1 MKKNIL
7 KKNIL
12 KCILPCILFGCTSN
26 KDNMSGDLPVI
37 DVTKEYKEISL
48 DVHEIADV
56 EYIPLETT
64 DSSVMWRDFQYV
76 VSDDYVIADDTQY
89 IFFFDRKTGKFIRK
103 FGYIGDGPEEYTRNY
118 NSVVD
123 LKTQECFIYDM
134 IKNNL
139 LVYDFHGR
147 FLRKH
152 SIHKPLAEFACWYL
166 YNYDDDHLILYS
178 QFPVA
183 DMNYKDKH
191 PFYLLHKRTGEISA
205 IPLEIE
211 HRLTNVIKQVSPLGP
226 IIYGEVVSLLHDEDD
241 FLLADLGQDTLYSFK
256 NRNLKPIAVR
266 TPVLKEMDPPI
277 VVAPLSFTE
286 DYMFFYIVRHE
297 YVPSDPWKPLM
308 EAPHMLW
315 NRKTGEINR
324 IKLYNSDI
332 RAEKD
337 IEITG
342 GYQNLPPNC
351 GVNRLK
357 PDFLIEQHEKG
368 NLRNELD
375 SIASHMSEDDNLL
388 LVLYHFKQKEQN

>member
-1 MKKNIL
+1 MICCSNITCL
-7 KKNIL
+7 YY
-12 KCILPCILFGCTSN
+12 LFKRFEKTIMYVVIACFFISCTSN

-64 DSSVMWRDFQYV
+64 DSSVMWSAFQYV
-76 VSDDYVIADDTQY
+76 VSDDYVIANDTQY

-103 FGYIGDGPEEYTRNY
+103 FGYIGDGPDEYTRNY
-118 NSVVD
+118 KFVID

-134 IKNNL
+134 MKNNL
-139 LVYDFHGR
+139 QVYDFHGK

-152 SIHKPLAEFACWYL
+152 SIQKPIAEFACWYL

-183 DMNYKDKH
+183 DMNYTDKH
-191 PFYLLHKRTGEISA
+191 PFYLLHKMTGEISA

-211 HRLTNVIKQVSPLGP
+211 HRLTNVIKRGTPLGP
-226 IIYGEVVSLLHDEDD
+226 IIYAGVYSLLHDEEE
-241 FLLADLGQDTLYSFK
+241 FLLADFGQDTLY
-256 NRNLKPIAVR
+256 R
-266 TPVLKEMDPPI
+266 
-277 VVAPLSFTE
+277 FTE

-342 GYQNLPPNC
+342 GIQNLPPNC
-351 GVNRLK
+351 GVSRLR

-388 LVLYHFKQKEQN
+388 LVIYHFKQKEEK

>member
-1 MKKNIL
+1 M

-26 KDNMSGDLPVI
+26 NDNMSGDLPVI

-64 DSSVMWRDFQYV
+64 DSSVMWSAFQYV

-118 NSVVD
+118 KFAID

-134 IKNNL
+134 MKNNL
-139 LVYDFHGR
+139 QVYDFHGK

-152 SIHKPLAEFACWYL
+152 SIQKPIAEFACWYL

-191 PFYLLHKRTGEISA
+191 PFYFLHKRTGEISA

-211 HRLTNVIKQVSPLGP
+211 HRLTNVIKRGTPLGP
-226 IIYGEVVSLLHDEDD
+226 IIYAGVYSLLHDEEE
-241 FLLADLGQDTLYSFK
+241 FLLADFGQDTLYSFK
-256 NRNLKPIAVR
+256 DRNLKPIAVR
-266 TPVLKEMDPPI
+266 TPALKEMDPPI

-297 YVPSDPWKPLM
+297 YVPSDPWEPLN

-342 GYQNLPPNC
+342 GKQNLPPNC
-351 GVNRLK
+351 GVSRLR

-375 SIASHMSEDDNLL
+375 SIASHMSEDDNSL
-388 LVLYHFKQKEQN
+388 LVLYHFKQKEQK

>member
-1 MKKNIL
+1 MICCSNITCL
-7 KKNIL
+7 YY
-12 KCILPCILFGCTSN
+12 LFKRFEKTIMYVVIACFFISCTSN

-64 DSSVMWRDFQYV
+64 DSSVMWSAFQYV

-118 NSVVD
+118 KFAID

-134 IKNNL
+134 MKNNL
-139 LVYDFHGR
+139 QVYDFHGK

-152 SIHKPLAEFACWYL
+152 SIQKPIAEFACWYL

-191 PFYLLHKRTGEISA
+191 PFYFLHKRTGEISA

-211 HRLTNVIKQVSPLGP
+211 HRLTNVIKRGTPLGP
-226 IIYGEVVSLLHDEDD
+226 IIYAGVYSLLHDEEEFLFAD
-241 FLLADLGQDTLYSFK
+241 FGQDTLYS
-256 NRNLKPIAVR
+256 
-266 TPVLKEMDPPI
+266 EMDPPI

-297 YVPSDPWKPLM
+297 YVPSDPWEPLN

-342 GYQNLPPNC
+342 GKQNLPPNC
-351 GVNRLK
+351 GVSRLR

-388 LVLYHFKQKEQN
+388 LVLYHFKQKEEK

>member
-1 MKKNIL
+1 MICCSNITCL
-7 KKNIL
+7 YY
-12 KCILPCILFGCTSN
+12 LFKRFEKTIMYVVIACFFISCTSN

-64 DSSVMWRDFQYV
+64 DSSVMWSAFQYV

-118 NSVVD
+118 KFAID

-134 IKNNL
+134 MKNNL
-139 LVYDFHGR
+139 QVYDFHGK

-152 SIHKPLAEFACWYL
+152 SIQKPIAEFACWYL

-191 PFYLLHKRTGEISA
+191 PFYFLHKRTGEISA

-211 HRLTNVIKQVSPLGP
+211 HRLTNVIKRGTPLGP
-226 IIYGEVVSLLHDEDD
+226 IIYAGVYSLLHDEEEFLFAD
-241 FLLADLGQDTLYSFK
+241 FGQDTLYSFK
-256 NRNLKPIAVR
+256 DRNLKPIAVR
-266 TPVLKEMDPPI
+266 TPALKEMDPPI

-297 YVPSDPWKPLM
+297 YVPSDR
-308 EAPHMLW
+308 

-342 GYQNLPPNC
+342 GKQNLPPNC
-351 GVNRLK
+351 GVSRLR

-375 SIASHMSEDDNLL
+375 SIASHMSEDDNSL
-388 LVLYHFKQKEQN
+388 LVLYHFKQKEEK

>member
-1 MKKNIL
+1 
-7 KKNIL
+7 
-12 KCILPCILFGCTSN
+12 
-26 KDNMSGDLPVI
+26 MSGDLPVI
-37 DVTKEYKEISL
+37 DVTKEYKEISV

-64 DSSVMWRDFQYV
+64 DSSVMWSAFQYV
-76 VSDDYVIADDTQY
+76 VSDDYVIANDTQY

-103 FGYIGDGPEEYTRNY
+103 FGYIGDGPDEYTRNY
-118 NSVVD
+118 KFVID

-134 IKNNL
+134 MKNNL
-139 LVYDFHGR
+139 QVYDFHGK

-152 SIHKPLAEFACWYL
+152 SIQKPIAEFACWYL

-183 DMNYKDKH
+183 DMNYTDKH
-191 PFYLLHKRTGEISA
+191 PFYLLHKMTGEISA

-211 HRLTNVIKQVSPLGP
+211 HRLTNVIKRGTPLGP
-226 IIYGEVVSLLHDEDD
+226 IIYAGVYSLLHDEEE
-241 FLLADLGQDTLYSFK
+241 FLLADFGQDTLYSFK
-256 NRNLKPIAVR
+256 DRNLKPIAVR
-266 TPVLKEMDPPI
+266 TPALKEMDPPI

-342 GYQNLPPNC
+342 GIQNLPPNC
-351 GVNRLK
+351 GVSRLR

-388 LVLYHFKQKEQN
+388 LVIYHFKQKEQK

>member
-7 KKNIL
+7 KF
-12 KCILPCILFGCTSN
+12 ILPCILFGCTSN
-26 KDNMSGDLPVI
+26 NDNMSGDLPVI
-37 DVTKEYKEISL
+37 DVTKEYKEISV

-64 DSSVMWRDFQYV
+64 DSSVMWSAFQYV
-76 VSDDYVIADDTQY
+76 VSDDYVIANDTQY

-103 FGYIGDGPEEYTRNY
+103 FGYIGDGPDEYTRNY
-118 NSVVD
+118 KFVID

-134 IKNNL
+134 MKNNL
-139 LVYDFHGR
+139 QVYDFHGK

-152 SIHKPLAEFACWYL
+152 SIQKPIAEFACWYL

-183 DMNYKDKH
+183 DMNYTDKH
-191 PFYLLHKRTGEISA
+191 PFYLLHKMTGEISA

-211 HRLTNVIKQVSPLGP
+211 HRLTNVIKRGTPLGP
-226 IIYGEVVSLLHDEDD
+226 IIYAGVYSLLHDEEE
-241 FLLADLGQDTLYSFK
+241 FLLADFGQDTLYSFK
-256 NRNLKPIAVR
+256 DRNLKPIAVR
-266 TPVLKEMDPPI
+266 TPALKEMDPPI

-332 RAEKD
+332 RVEKD

-342 GYQNLPPNC
+342 GIQNLPPNC
-351 GVNRLK
+351 GVSRLR

-388 LVLYHFKQKEQN
+388 LVIYHFKQKEQK

>member
-7 KKNIL
+7 KF
-12 KCILPCILFGCTSN
+12 ILPCILFGCTSN
-26 KDNMSGDLPVI
+26 NDNMSGDLPVI
-37 DVTKEYKEISL
+37 DVTKEYKEISV

-64 DSSVMWRDFQYV
+64 DSSVMWSAFQYV
-76 VSDDYVIADDTQY
+76 VSDDYVIANDTQY

-103 FGYIGDGPEEYTRNY
+103 FGYIGDGPDEYTRNY
-118 NSVVD
+118 KFVID

-134 IKNNL
+134 MKNNL
-139 LVYDFHGR
+139 QVYDFHGK

-152 SIHKPLAEFACWYL
+152 SIQKPIAEFACWYL

-183 DMNYKDKH
+183 DMNYTDKH
-191 PFYLLHKRTGEISA
+191 PFYLLHKMTGEISA

-211 HRLTNVIKQVSPLGP
+211 HRLTNVIKRGTPLGP
-226 IIYGEVVSLLHDEDD
+226 IIYAGVYSLLHDEEE
-241 FLLADLGQDTLYSFK
+241 FLLADFGQDTLYSFK
-256 NRNLKPIAVR
+256 DRNLKPIAVR
-266 TPVLKEMDPPI
+266 TPALKEMDPPI

-342 GYQNLPPNC
+342 GIQNLPPNC
-351 GVNRLK
+351 GVSRLR

-388 LVLYHFKQKEQN
+388 LVIYHFKQKEQK

>member
-1 MKKNIL
+1 MICCSNITCL
-7 KKNIL
+7 YY
-12 KCILPCILFGCTSN
+12 LFKRFEKTIMYVVIACFFISCTSN
-26 KDNMSGDLPVI
+26 KDNMSGDLPII

-64 DSSVMWRDFQYV
+64 DSSVMWSAFQYV

-118 NSVVD
+118 KFAID

-134 IKNNL
+134 MKNNL
-139 LVYDFHGR
+139 QVYDFHGK

-152 SIHKPLAEFACWYL
+152 SIQKPIAEFACWYL

-191 PFYLLHKRTGEISA
+191 PFYFLHKRTGEISA

-211 HRLTNVIKQVSPLGP
+211 HRLTNVIKRGTPLGP
-226 IIYGEVVSLLHDEDD
+226 IIYAGVYSLLHDEEEFLFAD
-241 FLLADLGQDTLYSFK
+241 FGQDTLYSFK
-256 NRNLKPIAVR
+256 DRNLKPIAVR
-266 TPVLKEMDPPI
+266 TPALKEMDPPI

-297 YVPSDPWKPLM
+297 YVPSDHKIIQFRYTRRKGYRD
-308 EAPHMLW
+308 HR
-315 NRKTGEINR
+315 RKTEFTS
-324 IKLYNSDI
+324 KLWCKSFETGFSY
-332 RAEKD
+332 RA
-337 IEITG
+337 
-342 GYQNLPPNC
+342 
-351 GVNRLK
+351 
-357 PDFLIEQHEKG
+357 
-368 NLRNELD
+368 
-375 SIASHMSEDDNLL
+375 A
-388 LVLYHFKQKEQN
+388 

>member
-1 MKKNIL
+1 MICCSNITCL
-7 KKNIL
+7 YY
-12 KCILPCILFGCTSN
+12 LFKRFEKTIMYVVIACFFISCTSN

-64 DSSVMWRDFQYV
+64 DSSVMWSAFQYV

-118 NSVVD
+118 KFAID

-134 IKNNL
+134 MKNNL
-139 LVYDFHGR
+139 QVYDFHGK

-152 SIHKPLAEFACWYL
+152 SIQKPIAEFACWYL

-191 PFYLLHKRTGEISA
+191 PFYFLHKRTGEISA

-211 HRLTNVIKQVSPLGP
+211 HRLTNVIKRGTPLGP
-226 IIYGEVVSLLHDEDD
+226 IIYAGVYSLLHDEEEFLFAD
-241 FLLADLGQDTLYSFK
+241 FGQDTLYSFK
-256 NRNLKPIAVR
+256 DRNLKPIAVR
-266 TPVLKEMDPPI
+266 TPALKEMDPPI

-286 DYMFFYIVRHE
+286 DYMLPV
-297 YVPSDPWKPLM
+297 
-308 EAPHMLW
+308 
-315 NRKTGEINR
+315 GG
-324 IKLYNSDI
+324 IKLI
-332 RAEKD
+332 KD
-337 IEITG
+337 
-342 GYQNLPPNC
+342 L
-351 GVNRLK
+351 
-357 PDFLIEQHEKG
+357 
-368 NLRNELD
+368 
-375 SIASHMSEDDNLL
+375 
-388 LVLYHFKQKEQN
+388 